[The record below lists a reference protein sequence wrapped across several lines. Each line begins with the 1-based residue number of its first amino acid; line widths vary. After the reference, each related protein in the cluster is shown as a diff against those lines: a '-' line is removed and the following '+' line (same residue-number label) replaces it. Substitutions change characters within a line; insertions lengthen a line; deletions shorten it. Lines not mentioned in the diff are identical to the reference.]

1 MRGQQNRFTRGNNR
15 SDSHNAANLAKF
27 KVGDIVKGTVKVRNI
42 VVIFHL
48 RRLLRKNVTHEKTNE
63 CASIC
68 AERLQNILI
77 TYRQ

>member
-48 RRLLRKNVTHEKTNE
+48 RRLLRKNVTEMKKQVNVRAFAPRDYKT
-63 CASIC
+63 
-68 AERLQNILI
+68 
-77 TYRQ
+77 Y